1 MPERRNFP
9 RVGVQIPVSCSPLN
23 VRTVTP
29 PFDGTTRDLSAG
41 GLGLEIPNGSA
52 TGPSLLRG
60 ATSSSGSACPRPRR
74 PSRSPAESSGSGA
87 DRVAASESSS

>member
-9 RVGVQIPVSCSPLN
+9 RVRVQIPVNCSPLN

-41 GLGLEIPNGSA
+41 GLGVEIPNGSA
-52 TGPSLLRG
+52 IG
-60 ATSSSGSACPRPRR
+60 ARP
-74 PSRSPAESSGSGA
+74 
-87 DRVAASESSS
+87 